1 MERLG
6 KETDL
11 SQELPTRR
19 SWWSARRPTRSIG
32 KHRRKVARPWRARRP
47 AQVAVAR
54 IIDLPELEGDPTYR
68 ADQGLVRLEA
78 EMRPLRGQMRLEIE
92 APAGSPSSVAMT
104 VLILFGTGAALG
116 VGGFAAADLWRFP
129 PALSAIAVT
138 LLFVSPLIAYLGLC
152 RRG

>member
-19 SWWSARRPTRSIG
+19 SWLPARRPARSIG
-32 KHRRKVARPWRARRP
+32 KHRRKVPRRARRP
-47 AQVAVAR
+47 AQVTVTR
-54 IIDLPELEGDPTYR
+54 IIDLPKLEGDPTYR
-68 ADQGLVRLEA
+68 ADQGLVRLGA
-78 EMRPLRGQMRLEIE
+78 EMRPLRGQVRLEIE
-92 APAGSPSSVAMT
+92 APAGSSPSVAMT
-104 VLILFGTGAALG
+104 VLMLFGTGAALG
-116 VGGFAAADLWRFP
+116 VGGFVAADLWGFP
-129 PALSAIAVT
+129 PALSVLAVT